1 MAQAAPAGLEMISLV
16 AEIPSYLQGTNPL
29 SIEAVTRRLA
39 KILKLP
45 LELASLR
52 AASTEWELEVTGA
65 VQQNKELAKT
75 IRALEDAY
83 DNELL
88 EQETEEA

>member
-1 MAQAAPAGLEMISLV
+1 MISLV

-45 LELASLR
+45 LDLASLR
-52 AASTEWELEVTGA
+52 AASTASGNSKSAAPSSENE
-65 VQQNKELAKT
+65 ELAET
-75 IRALEDAY
+75 VRRLEDAY

-88 EQETEEA
+88 GLEADEV